1 MRGEQCF
8 WPVRLAAGI
17 GSPPLARGTGRCKRT
32 ACNVYGITPACAGN
46 RVSTFPILIIIQDHP
61 RLRGEQSTLCTKQA
75 VTLGSPPL
83 ARGTEYPLTNRCC
96 AQGITPACAG
106 NSRHVISLRQ
116 IKWDHP
122 RLRGEQV
129 SRICRAV
136 LSLGS
141 PPLARG
147 TVVIKRHVRVHNGI
161 TPACAGNSYLVIYQ
175 CHKTGDHPRLRG
187 EQPSRKDVYAQIEG
201 SPPLARGTEM
211 KLINDLSEQRITPA
225 CAGNRKIFLLIKCSV
240 KDHPRLRGEQLNA
253 ESKKLQ
259 EQGSPPL
266 ARGTEQSRDMKK

>member
-1 MRGEQCF
+1 M
-8 WPVRLAAGI
+8 
-17 GSPPLARGTGRCKRT
+17 
-32 ACNVYGITPACAGN
+32 
-46 RVSTFPILIIIQDHP
+46 
-61 RLRGEQSTLCTKQA
+61 
-75 VTLGSPPL
+75 
-83 ARGTEYPLTNRCC
+83 
-96 AQGITPACAG
+96 
-106 NSRHVISLRQ
+106 
-116 IKWDHP
+116 
-122 RLRGEQV
+122 RGEQV